1 MSRTDIDDLHDR
13 LYALEAAVEDVE
25 RDLAGGAGLR
35 EHRDAVAWLLD
46 AARPLVAKRLF
57 SDDGAT

>member
-1 MSRTDIDDLHDR
+1 MSRRDIDDLHDR

-35 EHRDAVAWLLD
+35 EHRDAVAWLLE
-46 AARPLVAKRLF
+46 AARPLVEKRLF
-57 SDDGAT
+57 SEDSEA